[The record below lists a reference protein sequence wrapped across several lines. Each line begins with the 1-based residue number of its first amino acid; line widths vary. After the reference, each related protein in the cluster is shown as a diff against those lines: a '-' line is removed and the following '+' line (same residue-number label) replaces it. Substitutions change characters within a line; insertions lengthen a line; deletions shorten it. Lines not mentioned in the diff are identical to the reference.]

1 MRQRCLARQCVATGR
16 TGLGHEDRVS
26 QDDDHNRLEK
36 RVARL
41 VEAARSRLSAGLVDL
56 GRYEKR
62 AVLVACDL
70 GVLYFALWAAF
81 ALRYGRDYRPDSWK
95 FAVLT
100 TLVPVLGVGVLG
112 QSGVY
117 RMVTRYIGG
126 LAVQRIATALLMS
139 ILIWALLI
147 FMSGLVG
154 TPRTAMITYWVF
166 GSCGTLLVRQI
177 AAWLL
182 KVPPTLPLMA
192 ERTQVPVLVWGA
204 GPVGLQLLDAL
215 KQSDRYQPRG
225 FVDMNSGLWG
235 QFVGGY
241 KVYRPDRLKGV
252 IERQGIKEVL
262 LALPHA
268 SRQERAEVLQHLE
281 QLAVTVKTLPR
292 LEDIATGRVTV
303 SNLRPV
309 EAEDL
314 LGRDPVPPDQE
325 LLARAVRG
333 KSVMVTGAGGSIG
346 SELVRQIVRQG
357 PVALVLFEA
366 SENALYEIDS
376 EVRLLVAAL
385 PEAVD
390 QPQIVPILGSV
401 LDADL
406 IGRTIKAH
414 RVRTIYHAAAF
425 KHVPIVEANP
435 VVGFRNN
442 TFGTLTVADVAEREG
457 VERFVLISTDKAVR
471 PSSLMGASKRIAEM
485 VLQARADEIAQK
497 TIFTMVRFGNVLD
510 SSGSVVRLFRKQIE
524 RGGPLTITHP
534 DMIRYFMSIP
544 EAATLV
550 IQAGA
555 MATGGEV
562 FVLDMGEPVKIDD
575 LARSMIRLM
584 GREIRDAT
592 NPLGDIEIRYVGLR
606 PGEKLREEL
615 LIGVNTSGTEHPR
628 IQRSQE
634 PYLSLDE
641 LEPEIEQLRQ
651 ALLTGEPAALQA
663 LLHKIVE
670 GYHVGGPAV
679 GEAVAQP
686 VDWTLGT
693 TTLH

>member
-1 MRQRCLARQCVATGR
+1 MSAAGYQGIEDGVTGGDNDHRLGISLERFFESFR
-16 TGLGHEDRVS
+16 T
-26 QDDDHNRLEK
+26 
-36 RVARL
+36 
-41 VEAARSRLSAGLVDL
+41 RLSAVLVDL
-56 GRYEKR
+56 GRHEKR

-70 GVLYFALWAAF
+70 AVLYFALWAAF
-81 ALRYGRDYRPDSWK
+81 ALRYGRDYRPESWK

-100 TLVPVLGVGVLG
+100 ALVPILGVAAFG

-126 LAVQRIATALLMS
+126 LAVRRIATALLTS
-139 ILIWALLI
+139 VLVWALLI
-147 FMSGLVG
+147 FMSGLLG
-154 TPRTAMITYWVF
+154 TPRTAMVVYWVF

-182 KVPPTLPLMA
+182 RVPASLPLLP
-192 ERTQVPVLVWGA
+192 ERDLVPVLVWGA
-204 GPVGLQLLDAL
+204 GPIGLQLTDAL
-215 KQSDRYQPRG
+215 RRSDRYQPRG
-225 FVDMNSGLWG
+225 FVDMDSSLWG

-241 KVYRPDRLKGV
+241 KVYRPDRVRSV
-252 IERQGIKEVL
+252 IERHGIKEVL

-268 SRQERAEVLQHLE
+268 SRHERAEILQQLE

-292 LEDIATGRVTV
+292 LEDIAMGRVTV

-314 LGRDPVPPDQE
+314 LGRDSVPPDQE

-333 KSVMVTGAGGSIG
+333 KTVMVTGAGGSIG
-346 SELVRQIVRQG
+346 SELVRQIVQQG
-357 PVALVLFEA
+357 PLALVLFEA
-366 SENALYEIDS
+366 SENALYEIES
-376 EVRLLVAAL
+376 EVRLLVATL
-385 PEAVD
+385 PAPLEPLV
-390 QPQIVPILGSV
+390 IVPVLGSV

-406 IGRTIKAH
+406 VGRTIKLHA
-414 RVRTIYHAAAF
+414 VKTIYHAAAF

-442 TFGTLTVADVAEREG
+442 TFGTLTVAEAAEREG

-471 PSSLMGASKRIAEM
+471 PSSLMGASKRLAEM
-485 VLQARADEIAQK
+485 VLQARADEPGQT

-584 GREIRDAT
+584 GREIRDAS

-615 LIGVNTSGTEHPR
+615 LIGANTSGTEHPR
-628 IQRSQE
+628 IQCSQE
-634 PYLSLDE
+634 PYLSLE
-641 LEPEIEQLRQ
+641 QLEPEIEHLRQ
-651 ALLTGEPAALQA
+651 ALRSGEPAALQA
-663 LLHKIVE
+663 FLRKTVE
-670 GYHVGGPAV
+670 GYHVGGPLI
-679 GEAVAQP
+679 EEPLTPP
-686 VDWTLGT
+686 VEWHPGT